1 LIHLAQLP
9 TLQGDLTM
17 SDEST
22 NPGEKPVND
31 GGTTAPQ
38 PEPDPT
44 EEALA
49 EKPANDGGGS

>member
-1 LIHLAQLP
+1 
-9 TLQGDLTM
+9 M

-31 GGTTAPQ
+31 GGGNAPQ
-38 PEPDPT
+38 PDPEPT
-44 EEALA
+44 EEALAAA

>member
-1 LIHLAQLP
+1 
-9 TLQGDLTM
+9 M

-49 EKPANDGGGS
+49 AAEKPANDGGGS

>member
-1 LIHLAQLP
+1 
-9 TLQGDLTM
+9 M

-31 GGTTAPQ
+31 GGTTNPQ
-38 PEPDPT
+38 SDSNPPEEDF
-44 EEALA
+44 AAA

>member
-1 LIHLAQLP
+1 
-9 TLQGDLTM
+9 M

-31 GGTTAPQ
+31 GGTTAP
-38 PEPDPT
+38 EPDPDT
-44 EEALA
+44 EEALAAA